1 MSNETIW
8 DYINAWSKLPSYALM
23 LLENLLEFLIYMA
36 IIIGL
41 ILIMWGSI
49 EWATSGPG
57 FERRGTRR
65 IINGV
70 ILLLIAL
77 APKIIH

>member
-1 MSNETIW
+1 MPDETIW
-8 DYINAWSKLPSYALM
+8 DYINAWSKLPSYALT

-41 ILIMWGSI
+41 ILIMWGAI
-49 EWATSGPG
+49 EWATSASG

-65 IINGV
+65 IINGIIV
-70 ILLLIAL
+70 LLIAL